1 LQRSSARRICAQISR
16 RGVRGGNAHQPLFAY
31 VPSPL
36 SYHHLSLLTPSPV
49 LHTPANTVRDIGIDN
64 TIDITIA
71 FINLII
77 FPFQI
82 FSFILPHVK
91 YSIRYNIRQDFYRFL
106 MKLPFKTL
114 LFTCVH
120 SNWQKSMK
128 IACGDGIFALWLSL
142 SYGQRGKRADLP
154 EQ

>member
-1 LQRSSARRICAQISR
+1 VARA
-16 RGVRGGNAHQPLFAY
+16 
-31 VPSPL
+31 
-36 SYHHLSLLTPSPV
+36 
-49 LHTPANTVRDIGIDN
+49 
-64 TIDITIA
+64 
-71 FINLII
+71 
-77 FPFQI
+77 
-82 FSFILPHVK
+82 
-91 YSIRYNIRQDFYRFL
+91 DFYLLNIFI
-106 MKLPFKTL
+106 FTL